1 MATQLAT
8 ATPADIAQI
17 EKPWNKLTQAEQR
30 ILIAQAKQERILQKQ
45 AEAIGSLVRNI
56 TLFEGK
62 KGRGKTLA
70 AVAMAYQMREFFEIP
85 TTVVGSSMDLTDKY
99 GPYNFLDE
107 REFIDNLDRI
117 TKISKGTEDAEVGD
131 AIEQV
136 MEKMGIS
143 IHNSLLVFD
152 EAYKFFDART
162 PSDKLVRVFGYFVAQ
177 SRHYKCSLFL
187 ISPNRDMIDKRV
199 RRQIDWFARCFTN
212 KRTNV
217 TTVRLTGGVES
228 WKLRV
233 NGPTYWDMYDTHAI
247 LGFRAKHL
255 NITSEQQ

>member
-1 MATQLAT
+1 MAIADLSKPFNKMT
-8 ATPADIAQI
+8 ADEKRMAIAQV
-17 EKPWNKLTQAEQR
+17 
-30 ILIAQAKQERILQKQ
+30 KQEKLLQKQ
-45 AEAIGSLVRNI
+45 AEAIGSLVRQI

-70 AVAMAYQMREFFEIP
+70 AVAIAYQMREFFDIP
-85 TTVVGSSMDLTDKY
+85 TVVIGSSMDLTPAY
-99 GPYNFLDE
+99 GPYTFLDE
-107 REFIDNLDRI
+107 REFIDNLDRM
-117 TKISKGTEDAEVGD
+117 TKISKGTNDQEVGD
-131 AIEQV
+131 AVEIV
-136 MEKMGIS
+136 MEKMGIQV
-143 IHNSLLVFD
+143 HDSLLVFD

-177 SRHYKCSLFL
+177 SRHYKSSIFL
-187 ISPNRDMIDKRV
+187 ISPNRDMMDKRV
-199 RRQIDWFARCFTN
+199 RRQIDWFGRCFTN

-247 LGFRAKHL
+247 LGFRSKHL
-255 NITSEQQ
+255 QIATE

>member
-1 MATQLAT
+1 MAIADLSKPFNKMT
-8 ATPADIAQI
+8 ADEKRMAIAQV
-17 EKPWNKLTQAEQR
+17 
-30 ILIAQAKQERILQKQ
+30 KQEKLLQKQ
-45 AEAIGSLVRNI
+45 AEAIGSLVRQI

-70 AVAMAYQMREFFEIP
+70 AVAIAYQMREFFDIP
-85 TTVVGSSMDLTDKY
+85 TVVIGSSMDLTPAY
-99 GPYNFLDE
+99 GPYTFLDE
-107 REFIDNLDRI
+107 REFIDNLDRM
-117 TKISKGTEDAEVGD
+117 TKISKGTNDQEVGD
-131 AIEQV
+131 AVEVV
-136 MEKMGIS
+136 MEKMGIQ
-143 IHNSLLVFD
+143 IHDSLLVFD

-177 SRHYKCSLFL
+177 SRHYKSSIFL
-187 ISPNRDMIDKRV
+187 ISPNRDMMDKRV
-199 RRQIDWFARCFTN
+199 RRQIDWFGRCFTN

-247 LGFRAKHL
+247 LGFRSKHL
-255 NITSEQQ
+255 QIATE

>member
-1 MATQLAT
+1 MAIADLSKPFNKMT
-8 ATPADIAQI
+8 ADEKRMAIAQV
-17 EKPWNKLTQAEQR
+17 
-30 ILIAQAKQERILQKQ
+30 KQEKLLQKQ
-45 AEAIGSLVRNI
+45 AEAIGSLVRQI

-70 AVAMAYQMREFFEIP
+70 AVAIAYQMREFFDIP
-85 TTVVGSSMDLTDKY
+85 TVVIGSSMDLTPAY
-99 GPYNFLDE
+99 GPYTFLDE
-107 REFIDNLDRI
+107 REFIDNLDRM
-117 TKISKGTEDAEVGD
+117 TKISKGTNDQEVGD
-131 AIEQV
+131 AVEIV
-136 MEKMGIS
+136 MEKMGIQ
-143 IHNSLLVFD
+143 IHDSLLVFD

-177 SRHYKCSLFL
+177 SRHYKSSIFL
-187 ISPNRDMIDKRV
+187 ISPNRDMMDKRV
-199 RRQIDWFARCFTN
+199 RRQIDWFGRCFTN

-247 LGFRAKHL
+247 LGFRSKHL
-255 NITSEQQ
+255 QIATE

>member
-1 MATQLAT
+1 MSIADLSKPFNKMTADEKRMA
-8 ATPADIAQI
+8 IAQV
-17 EKPWNKLTQAEQR
+17 
-30 ILIAQAKQERILQKQ
+30 KQEKLLQKQ
-45 AEAIGSLVRNI
+45 AEAIGSLVRQI

-70 AVAMAYQMREFFEIP
+70 AVAIAYQMREFFDIP
-85 TTVVGSSMDLTDKY
+85 TVVIGSSMDLTPAY
-99 GPYNFLDE
+99 GPYTFLDE
-107 REFIDNLDRI
+107 REFIDNLDRM
-117 TKISKGTEDAEVGD
+117 TKISKGTNDQEVGD
-131 AIEQV
+131 AVETV
-136 MEKMGIS
+136 MEKMGIQ
-143 IHNSLLVFD
+143 IHDSLLVFD

-177 SRHYKCSLFL
+177 SRHYKSSIFL
-187 ISPNRDMIDKRV
+187 ISPNRDMMDKRV
-199 RRQIDWFARCFTN
+199 RRQIDWFGRCFTN

-247 LGFRAKHL
+247 LGFRSKHL
-255 NITSEQQ
+255 QIATE

>member
-1 MATQLAT
+1 MATAEALSKPFNKMT
-8 ATPADIAQI
+8 ANEKRAAIAQV
-17 EKPWNKLTQAEQR
+17 
-30 ILIAQAKQERILQKQ
+30 KQEKLLQKQ
-45 AEAIGSLVRNI
+45 AEAIGSLVRQI

-70 AVAMAYQMREFFEIP
+70 AIAIAYQMREFFEIP
-85 TTVVGSSMDLTDKY
+85 TVIIGSSMDLTPSY
-99 GPYNFLDE
+99 GPYTFLDE
-107 REFIDNLDRI
+107 REFIDNLDRL
-117 TKISKGTEDAEVGD
+117 TKISKGTAEQEVGD
-131 AIEQV
+131 AIETV
-136 MEKMGIS
+136 MDNMGIQ
-143 IHNSLLVFD
+143 IHDSLLVFD

-177 SRHYKCSLFL
+177 SRHYKASIFL
-187 ISPNRDMIDKRV
+187 ISPNRDMLDKRV
-199 RRQIDWFARCFTN
+199 RRQIDWFGRCFTN

-255 NITSEQQ
+255 QIQTE